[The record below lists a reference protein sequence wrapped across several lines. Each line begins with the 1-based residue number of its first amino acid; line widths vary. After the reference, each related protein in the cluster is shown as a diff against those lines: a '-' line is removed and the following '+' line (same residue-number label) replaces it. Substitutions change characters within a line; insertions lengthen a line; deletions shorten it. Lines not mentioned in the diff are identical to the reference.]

1 MTPWLLAGITV
12 LMVRWLDSLDNP
24 LLRRL
29 FNWIPA
35 ILLAYVIPAT
45 VSGAAGWDF
54 SGDAIHRWSRNLF
67 IPLAIVTVMSSLSIR
82 QLKAVGW
89 RPILLFAS
97 GSAWIALFPVM
108 FLGVMQAVGAAG
120 ALFTDPGYW
129 LGVPPIV
136 GSWIGGSTSQLVL
149 KELSACPEPVFLS
162 VLVLDT
168 LLVNSWTILMFQGI
182 RRSEALNRR
191 LGIRDSESPSDL
203 ALTGASTTG
212 RWQTLLAIA
221 TVVLLSQLLSD
232 RFALQVI
239 ALSVAGLLLGNRVR
253 DWDHAG
259 ALRAG
264 GLLILLVMAVLG
276 LRLRLESLSFDGAF
290 LGFLILWLVSHF
302 VWMLW
307 VARRLNLHAAWV
319 PIASM
324 ANVGGIATAPAV
336 TAAYR
341 PQWMPHAIL
350 LAILSMASGTF
361 WGMLTLWL
369 LRGLGV

>member
-1 MTPWLLAGITV
+1 MTPWLLTGITV
-12 LMVRWLDSLDNP
+12 LLVRWLDNLDNP

-35 ILLAYVIPAT
+35 ILLAYVIPAA
-45 VSGAAGWDF
+45 VSAAAGWDF
-54 SGDAIHRWSRNLF
+54 SGDAIHGWSRNLF
-67 IPLAIVTVMSSLSIR
+67 IPLAIVTVMSSLSVR

-97 GSAWIALFPVM
+97 GSAWIALFPVL
-108 FLGVMQAVGAAG
+108 FLGAMQAAG
-120 ALFTDPGYW
+120 VAGELFSDPGYW

-168 LLVNSWTILMFQGI
+168 LLVNLWTILMFQGI
-182 RRSEALNRR
+182 RRSEILNRK

-203 ALTGASTTG
+203 TLPAATATGK
-212 RWQTLLAIA
+212 WQTLLAIA
-221 TVVLLSQLLSD
+221 AVVLLSQLLSD

-239 ALSVAGLLLGNRVR
+239 ALSGAGLLLGNRIR

-259 ALRAG
+259 ALRLG

-290 LGFLILWLVSHF
+290 LGFLLLWLISHF
-302 VWMLW
+302 VLMLW

-336 TAAYR
+336 TSAFR

-369 LRGLGV
+369 LRALGV

>member
-1 MTPWLLAGITV
+1 MTPWLLTGITV
-12 LMVRWLDSLDNP
+12 LLVRWLDSLSNP
-24 LLRRL
+24 VLRKV

-35 ILLAYVIPAT
+35 ILLAYVIPAV

-54 SGDAIHRWSRNLF
+54 SGDDIHRWSRYLF
-67 IPLAIVTVMSSLSIR
+67 IPLAIVTVMSSLSVK
-82 QLKAVGW
+82 QLKDVGW

-97 GSAWIALFPVM
+97 GSAWIALFPVL
-108 FLGVMQAVGAAG
+108 FLAVLQAVGAAG
-120 ALFTDPGYW
+120 GVFTDPAYW

-168 LLVNSWTILMFQGI
+168 LLVNGWTILMFQGI
-182 RRSEALNRR
+182 RRSETLNRR
-191 LGIRDSESPSDL
+191 LGIHDSESPADL
-203 ALTGASTTG
+203 ELTGANAAGKWT
-212 RWQTLLAIA
+212 TLLAIA
-221 TVVLLSQLLSD
+221 GVVLLSQLLSGQ
-232 RFALQVI
+232 FALQVI
-239 ALSVAGLLLGNRVR
+239 ALSGAGLLLGNRVR

-259 ALRAG
+259 ALRLG
-264 GLLILLVMAVLG
+264 GVLIILVMAVLG
-276 LRLRLESLSFDGAF
+276 LRLRLERLTFDGAF
-290 LGFLILWLVSHF
+290 FAFLIVWLAGHF
-302 VWMLW
+302 LLMVW
-307 VARRLNLHAAWV
+307 VARRLNLHTAWV

-341 PQWMPHAIL
+341 PAWMPHAIL
-350 LAILSMASGTF
+350 LAILSMATGTF

-369 LRGLGV
+369 LEVMGV